1 MTKKKISVIALDPRA
16 GKSYGEDIAGLFSDV
31 ADISVFSMLD
41 GSAAGVLERADLFVA
56 STDAYGSPEELAKHI
71 PLDSQTMAIE
81 VSFRWSE
88 LRKLKEL
95 PAGSKVLFV
104 NMTETMAREAIAQ
117 LEQFGITHIH
127 WIPFYPG
134 ASLEEDV
141 HIAVTPDEMRYVP
154 PKMETVID
162 IGQRVCT
169 SGMMIE
175 IALRL
180 GLESLLEGPAF
191 QEYARSVATSNYSFD
206 QMFARSVRLESLFHI
221 LLESLEDGVIGMNV
235 GDEKDLNLKFPD
247 NYSSADLAGQEV
259 VFHVKLNQ
267 LKSEAD
273 SKVDDDLAKR
283 YYNDD
288 TATLDQLKEEV
299 RAELQAEAD
308 SQFFNAA
315 GSELLNEV
323 INNSE
328 VTADPDAVDDM
339 FNQLK
344 STYSSYASSYGLEF
358 DQFLSMFLGT
368 DEDGLRDT
376 AENLVK
382 QQIILNAIQAEENL
396 SATDEQKDK
405 LAVMNYFKNAAQMIT
420 TYGEDSAKQI
430 FDMGAVYYY
439 LIDNS
444 TYVEAPETEAE
455 TTEAENILEEKETAA
470 EESESSSAAN

>member
-1 MTKKKISVIALDPRA
+1 MKKIIKAGICVAVAAVIAT
-16 GKSYGEDIAGLFSDV
+16 GCGNKNQNTESS
-31 ADISVFSMLD
+31 
-41 GSAAGVLERADLFVA
+41 SAAVEETVSATTETETKSEEELHDEESVTLGDYKNLTFSAKEEEV
-56 STDAYGSPEELAKHI
+56 TDAQVE
-71 PLDSQTMAIE
+71 T
-81 VSFRWSE
+81 R
-88 LRKLKEL
+88 LKEL
-95 PAGSKVLFV
+95 CAEYPVTIEGRPAQEGDTANIDYSGTKDGEAFANGTAEGFDLKLGSGTF
-104 NMTETMAREAIAQ
+104 
-117 LEQFGITHIH
+117 
-127 WIPFYPG
+127 
-134 ASLEEDV
+134 
-141 HIAVTPDEMRYVP
+141 
-154 PKMETVID
+154 ID
-162 IGQRVCT
+162 G
-169 SGMMIE
+169 
-175 IALRL
+175 
-180 GLESLLEGPAF
+180 F
-191 QEYARSVATSNYSFD
+191 
-206 QMFARSVRLESLFHI
+206 
-221 LLESLEDGVIGMNV
+221 EDGVIGMNV

-247 NYSSADLAGQEV
+247 NYGSADLAGQEV

-267 LKSEAD
+267 LKSESD

-288 TATLDQLKEEV
+288 TATLDQLREEV

-420 TYGEDSAKQI
+420 TYGEDSANQI

-444 TYVEAPETEAE
+444 TYVEAPETEAG
-455 TTEAENILEEKETAA
+455 TTEAANILEEKETAA
-470 EESESSSAAN
+470 EESESSSAVN

>member
-1 MTKKKISVIALDPRA
+1 MGSARGNRDRMEGNENMKKIIKA
-16 GKSYGEDIAGLFSDV
+16 GICV
-31 ADISVFSMLD
+31 AAAAMIMTGCGNKNQNAESS
-41 GSAAGVLERADLFVA
+41 SAAVEETA
-56 STDAYGSPEELAKHI
+56 SATTETETKSEEELHDEESVTLGDYKNLTFSAKEEEVTDA
-71 PLDSQTMAIE
+71 QIE
-81 VSFRWSE
+81 TR
-88 LRKLKEL
+88 LKEL
-95 PAGSKVLFV
+95 CAEYPVTIEGRPAQEGDTANIDYSGTKDGEAFAGGTAEGYDLKLGSGTF
-104 NMTETMAREAIAQ
+104 
-117 LEQFGITHIH
+117 
-127 WIPFYPG
+127 
-134 ASLEEDV
+134 
-141 HIAVTPDEMRYVP
+141 
-154 PKMETVID
+154 ID
-162 IGQRVCT
+162 G
-169 SGMMIE
+169 
-175 IALRL
+175 
-180 GLESLLEGPAF
+180 F
-191 QEYARSVATSNYSFD
+191 
-206 QMFARSVRLESLFHI
+206 
-221 LLESLEDGVIGMNV
+221 EDGVIGMNV

-247 NYSSADLAGQEV
+247 NYGSADLAGQEV

-288 TATLDQLKEEV
+288 IATLDQLKEKV

-344 STYSSYASSYGLEF
+344 NTYSSYASSYGLEF

-368 DEDGLRDT
+368 DEDGLRET

-382 QQIILNAIQAEENL
+382 QQIILNAIQAEEKL

-420 TYGEDSAKQI
+420 TYGEDSANQI

>member
-1 MTKKKISVIALDPRA
+1 MKKIIKAGICVAVAAVIAT
-16 GKSYGEDIAGLFSDV
+16 GCGNKNQNTESS
-31 ADISVFSMLD
+31 
-41 GSAAGVLERADLFVA
+41 SAAVEETVSATTETETKSEEELHDEESVTLGDYKNLTFSAKEEEV
-56 STDAYGSPEELAKHI
+56 TDAQVE
-71 PLDSQTMAIE
+71 T
-81 VSFRWSE
+81 R
-88 LRKLKEL
+88 LKEL
-95 PAGSKVLFV
+95 CAEYPVTIEGRPAQEGDTANIDYSGTKDGEAFANGTEKGFDLKLGSGTF
-104 NMTETMAREAIAQ
+104 
-117 LEQFGITHIH
+117 
-127 WIPFYPG
+127 
-134 ASLEEDV
+134 
-141 HIAVTPDEMRYVP
+141 
-154 PKMETVID
+154 ID
-162 IGQRVCT
+162 G
-169 SGMMIE
+169 
-175 IALRL
+175 
-180 GLESLLEGPAF
+180 F
-191 QEYARSVATSNYSFD
+191 
-206 QMFARSVRLESLFHI
+206 
-221 LLESLEDGVIGMNV
+221 EDGVIGMNV

-247 NYSSADLAGQEV
+247 NYGSADLAGQEV

-328 VTADPDAVDDM
+328 VTADPDAVDD
-339 FNQLK
+339 
-344 STYSSYASSYGLEF
+344 
-358 DQFLSMFLGT
+358 MFLGT

>member
-1 MTKKKISVIALDPRA
+1 MGSARGNRDRMEGNENMKKIIKA
-16 GKSYGEDIAGLFSDV
+16 GICV
-31 ADISVFSMLD
+31 AAAAMIMTGCGNKNQNAESS
-41 GSAAGVLERADLFVA
+41 SAAVEETA
-56 STDAYGSPEELAKHI
+56 SAPTETETKSEEELHDEESVTLGDYKNLTFSAKEEEVTDAK
-71 PLDSQTMAIE
+71 IE
-81 VSFRWSE
+81 TR
-88 LRKLKEL
+88 LKEL
-95 PAGSKVLFV
+95 CAEYPVTIEGRPAQEGDTANIDYSGTKDGEAFAGGTAEGYDLKLGSGTF
-104 NMTETMAREAIAQ
+104 
-117 LEQFGITHIH
+117 
-127 WIPFYPG
+127 
-134 ASLEEDV
+134 
-141 HIAVTPDEMRYVP
+141 
-154 PKMETVID
+154 ID
-162 IGQRVCT
+162 G
-169 SGMMIE
+169 
-175 IALRL
+175 
-180 GLESLLEGPAF
+180 F
-191 QEYARSVATSNYSFD
+191 
-206 QMFARSVRLESLFHI
+206 
-221 LLESLEDGVIGMNV
+221 EDGVIGMNV

-344 STYSSYASSYGLEF
+344 NTYSSYASSYGLEF

-420 TYGEDSAKQI
+420 TYGEDSANQI

-455 TTEAENILEEKETAA
+455 TTETENILEEKETAA

>member
-1 MTKKKISVIALDPRA
+1 MTQKMGSARGNRDRMEGNENMKKIIKA
-16 GKSYGEDIAGLFSDV
+16 GICV
-31 ADISVFSMLD
+31 AAAAMIMTGCGNKNQNAESS
-41 GSAAGVLERADLFVA
+41 SAAVEETA
-56 STDAYGSPEELAKHI
+56 SAPTETETKSEEELHDEESVTLGDYKNLTFSAKEEEVTDAK
-71 PLDSQTMAIE
+71 IE
-81 VSFRWSE
+81 TR
-88 LRKLKEL
+88 LKEL
-95 PAGSKVLFV
+95 CAEYPVTIEGRPAQEGDTANIDYSGTKDGEAFAGGTAEGYDLKLGSGTF
-104 NMTETMAREAIAQ
+104 
-117 LEQFGITHIH
+117 
-127 WIPFYPG
+127 
-134 ASLEEDV
+134 
-141 HIAVTPDEMRYVP
+141 
-154 PKMETVID
+154 ID
-162 IGQRVCT
+162 G
-169 SGMMIE
+169 
-175 IALRL
+175 
-180 GLESLLEGPAF
+180 F
-191 QEYARSVATSNYSFD
+191 
-206 QMFARSVRLESLFHI
+206 
-221 LLESLEDGVIGMNV
+221 EDGVIGMNV

-344 STYSSYASSYGLEF
+344 NTYSSYASSYGLEF

-420 TYGEDSAKQI
+420 TYGEDSANQI

-470 EESESSSAAN
+470 EESESSSAVN

>member
-1 MTKKKISVIALDPRA
+1 MGSARGNRDRMEGNENMKKIIKA
-16 GKSYGEDIAGLFSDV
+16 GICV
-31 ADISVFSMLD
+31 AAAAMIMTGCGNKNQNAESS
-41 GSAAGVLERADLFVA
+41 SAAVEETA
-56 STDAYGSPEELAKHI
+56 SAPTETETKSEEELHDEESVTLGDYKNLTFSAKEEEVTDAK
-71 PLDSQTMAIE
+71 IE
-81 VSFRWSE
+81 TR
-88 LRKLKEL
+88 LKEL
-95 PAGSKVLFV
+95 CAEYPVTIEGRPAQEGDTANIDYSGTKDGEAFAGGTAEGYDLKLGSGTF
-104 NMTETMAREAIAQ
+104 
-117 LEQFGITHIH
+117 
-127 WIPFYPG
+127 
-134 ASLEEDV
+134 
-141 HIAVTPDEMRYVP
+141 
-154 PKMETVID
+154 ID
-162 IGQRVCT
+162 G
-169 SGMMIE
+169 
-175 IALRL
+175 
-180 GLESLLEGPAF
+180 F
-191 QEYARSVATSNYSFD
+191 
-206 QMFARSVRLESLFHI
+206 
-221 LLESLEDGVIGMNV
+221 EDGVIGMNV

-267 LKSEAD
+267 LKSESD

-344 STYSSYASSYGLEF
+344 NTYSSYASSYGLEF

-420 TYGEDSAKQI
+420 TYGEDSANQI

>member
-1 MTKKKISVIALDPRA
+1 MGGARGNRDRMEGNKNMKKIIKAGICVAVAAVIAT
-16 GKSYGEDIAGLFSDV
+16 GCGNKNQNTESS
-31 ADISVFSMLD
+31 
-41 GSAAGVLERADLFVA
+41 SAAVEETVSATTETETKSEEELHDEESVTLGDYKNLTFSAKEEEV
-56 STDAYGSPEELAKHI
+56 TDAQVE
-71 PLDSQTMAIE
+71 T
-81 VSFRWSE
+81 R
-88 LRKLKEL
+88 LKEL
-95 PAGSKVLFV
+95 CAEYPVTIEGRPAQEGDTANIDYSGTKDGEAFAGGTAEGYDLKLGSGTF
-104 NMTETMAREAIAQ
+104 
-117 LEQFGITHIH
+117 
-127 WIPFYPG
+127 
-134 ASLEEDV
+134 
-141 HIAVTPDEMRYVP
+141 
-154 PKMETVID
+154 ID
-162 IGQRVCT
+162 G
-169 SGMMIE
+169 
-175 IALRL
+175 
-180 GLESLLEGPAF
+180 F
-191 QEYARSVATSNYSFD
+191 
-206 QMFARSVRLESLFHI
+206 
-221 LLESLEDGVIGMNV
+221 EDGVIGMNV

-420 TYGEDSAKQI
+420 TYGECSAKQI

-470 EESESSSAAN
+470 EEGESSSAAN

>member
-1 MTKKKISVIALDPRA
+1 MKKIIKA
-16 GKSYGEDIAGLFSDV
+16 GICV
-31 ADISVFSMLD
+31 AAAAMIMTGCGNKNQNAESS
-41 GSAAGVLERADLFVA
+41 SAAVEETA
-56 STDAYGSPEELAKHI
+56 SAPTETETKSEEELHDEESVTLGDYKNLTFSAKEEEVTDAK
-71 PLDSQTMAIE
+71 IE
-81 VSFRWSE
+81 TR
-88 LRKLKEL
+88 LKEL
-95 PAGSKVLFV
+95 CAEYPVTIEGRPAQEGDTANIDYSGTKDGEAFAGGTAEGYDLKLGSGTF
-104 NMTETMAREAIAQ
+104 
-117 LEQFGITHIH
+117 
-127 WIPFYPG
+127 
-134 ASLEEDV
+134 
-141 HIAVTPDEMRYVP
+141 
-154 PKMETVID
+154 ID
-162 IGQRVCT
+162 G
-169 SGMMIE
+169 
-175 IALRL
+175 
-180 GLESLLEGPAF
+180 F
-191 QEYARSVATSNYSFD
+191 
-206 QMFARSVRLESLFHI
+206 
-221 LLESLEDGVIGMNV
+221 EDGVIGMNV

-344 STYSSYASSYGLEF
+344 NTYSSYASSYGLEF

-420 TYGEDSAKQI
+420 TYGEDSANQI

-470 EESESSSAAN
+470 EESESSSAVN

>member
-1 MTKKKISVIALDPRA
+1 MGSARGNRDRMEGNENMKKIIKA
-16 GKSYGEDIAGLFSDV
+16 GICV
-31 ADISVFSMLD
+31 AAAAMIMTGCGNKNQNAESS
-41 GSAAGVLERADLFVA
+41 SAAVEETA
-56 STDAYGSPEELAKHI
+56 SAPTETETKSEEELHDEESVTLGDYKNLTFSAKEEEVTDAQVE
-71 PLDSQTMAIE
+71 T
-81 VSFRWSE
+81 R
-88 LRKLKEL
+88 LKEL
-95 PAGSKVLFV
+95 CAEYPVTIEGRPAQEGDTANIDYSGTKDGEAFAGGTAEGYDLKLGSGTF
-104 NMTETMAREAIAQ
+104 
-117 LEQFGITHIH
+117 
-127 WIPFYPG
+127 
-134 ASLEEDV
+134 
-141 HIAVTPDEMRYVP
+141 
-154 PKMETVID
+154 ID
-162 IGQRVCT
+162 G
-169 SGMMIE
+169 
-175 IALRL
+175 
-180 GLESLLEGPAF
+180 F
-191 QEYARSVATSNYSFD
+191 
-206 QMFARSVRLESLFHI
+206 
-221 LLESLEDGVIGMNV
+221 EDGVIGMNV

-267 LKSEAD
+267 LKSESD

-283 YYNDD
+283 YYNND

-405 LAVMNYFKNAAQMIT
+405 LAVMNYFKNAVQMIT
-420 TYGEDSAKQI
+420 TYGEDSANQI

-444 TYVEAPETEAE
+444 TNVEAPETEAE
-455 TTEAENILEEKETAA
+455 TTETENILEEKETAA

>member
-1 MTKKKISVIALDPRA
+1 MLVNATNMLLKARDGHYAVGQFNINNLEWTKSILLTAQEMNSPVILGVSEGA
-16 GKSYGEDIAGLFSDV
+16 GKYMTGFKTVAAMVKAMDESLGITVPVALHLDHGTYEGAKACVAAGFTS
-31 ADISVFSMLD
+31 IMFD
-41 GSAAGVLERADLFVA
+41 GSHYSIDENVA
-56 STDAYGSPEELAKHI
+56 KTTELVALAHDHGLSIEAEVGS
-71 PLDSQTMAIE
+71 
-81 VSFRWSE
+81 
-88 LRKLKEL
+88 
-95 PAGSKVLFV
+95 
-104 NMTETMAREAIAQ
+104 
-117 LEQFGITHIH
+117 
-127 WIPFYPG
+127 
-134 ASLEEDV
+134 
-141 HIAVTPDEMRYVP
+141 
-154 PKMETVID
+154 
-162 IGQRVCT
+162 IG
-169 SGMMIE
+169 GE
-175 IALRL
+175 
-180 GLESLLEGPAF
+180 
-191 QEYARSVATSNYSFD
+191 
-206 QMFARSVRLESLFHI
+206 
-221 LLESLEDGVIGMNV
+221 EDGVIGMTV
-235 GDEKDLNLKFPD
+235 GDAKDLHLKFPD

-308 SQFFNAA
+308 SQLFNAA

-420 TYGEDSAKQI
+420 TYGEDSANQI

>member
-1 MTKKKISVIALDPRA
+1 MKKKVLIALLALTVAVSAMGCGSKKSDSEDSTKAKTESSSEEKETAEEVETDSDGHVVAVDTDDITKYVTLGDYKNLSVKVPKTEVTDDSISEYINEQLTYKPEEITEDRA
-16 GKSYGEDIAGLFSDV
+16 VQENDTVNIDYTGYMDGEEFSG
-31 ADISVFSMLD
+31 
-41 GSAAGVLERADLFVA
+41 GSATDTDLLI
-56 STDAYGSPEELAKHI
+56 GSGQFIDGFESGLIGAK
-71 PLDSQTMAIE
+71 
-81 VSFRWSE
+81 
-88 LRKLKEL
+88 K
-95 PAGSKVLFV
+95 
-104 NMTETMAREAIAQ
+104 
-117 LEQFGITHIH
+117 
-127 WIPFYPG
+127 
-134 ASLEEDV
+134 
-141 HIAVTPDEMRYVP
+141 
-154 PKMETVID
+154 
-162 IGQRVCT
+162 
-169 SGMMIE
+169 
-175 IALRL
+175 
-180 GLESLLEGPAF
+180 
-191 QEYARSVATSNYSFD
+191 
-206 QMFARSVRLESLFHI
+206 
-221 LLESLEDGVIGMNV
+221 
-235 GDEKDLNLKFPD
+235 GDEVTLNLKFPD

-344 STYSSYASSYGLEF
+344 NTYSSYASSYGLEF

>member
-1 MTKKKISVIALDPRA
+1 MGSARGNRDRMEGNENMKKIIKA
-16 GKSYGEDIAGLFSDV
+16 GICV
-31 ADISVFSMLD
+31 AAAAMIMTGCGNKNQNAESS
-41 GSAAGVLERADLFVA
+41 SAAVEETA
-56 STDAYGSPEELAKHI
+56 SAPTETETKSEEELHDEESVTLGDYKNLTFSAKEEEVTDAK
-71 PLDSQTMAIE
+71 IE
-81 VSFRWSE
+81 TR
-88 LRKLKEL
+88 LKEL
-95 PAGSKVLFV
+95 CAEYPVTIEGRPAQEGDTANIDYSGTKDGEAFAGGTAEGYDLKLGSGTF
-104 NMTETMAREAIAQ
+104 
-117 LEQFGITHIH
+117 
-127 WIPFYPG
+127 
-134 ASLEEDV
+134 
-141 HIAVTPDEMRYVP
+141 
-154 PKMETVID
+154 ID
-162 IGQRVCT
+162 G
-169 SGMMIE
+169 
-175 IALRL
+175 
-180 GLESLLEGPAF
+180 F
-191 QEYARSVATSNYSFD
+191 
-206 QMFARSVRLESLFHI
+206 
-221 LLESLEDGVIGMNV
+221 EDGVIGMNV

-267 LKSEAD
+267 LKSESD

-283 YYNDD
+283 YYNND

-368 DEDGLRDT
+368 DEDGLRVT

-405 LAVMNYFKNAAQMIT
+405 LAVMNYFKNAVQMIT
-420 TYGEDSAKQI
+420 TYGEDSANQI

-455 TTEAENILEEKETAA
+455 TTETENILEEKETAA

>member
-1 MTKKKISVIALDPRA
+1 MTQEMGSARGNRDRMEGNENMKKIIKAGICVAAAAMIMTGCGNKNQNAESSSAVVEETASATTETETKSEEELHDEESVTLGDY
-16 GKSYGEDIAGLFSDV
+16 KNLTFSAKEEEV
-31 ADISVFSMLD
+31 
-41 GSAAGVLERADLFVA
+41 
-56 STDAYGSPEELAKHI
+56 TDA
-71 PLDSQTMAIE
+71 QIE
-81 VSFRWSE
+81 TR
-88 LRKLKEL
+88 LKEL
-95 PAGSKVLFV
+95 CAEYPVTIEGRPAQEGDTANIDYSGTKDGEAFAGGTAEGYDLKLGSGTF
-104 NMTETMAREAIAQ
+104 
-117 LEQFGITHIH
+117 
-127 WIPFYPG
+127 
-134 ASLEEDV
+134 
-141 HIAVTPDEMRYVP
+141 
-154 PKMETVID
+154 ID
-162 IGQRVCT
+162 G
-169 SGMMIE
+169 
-175 IALRL
+175 
-180 GLESLLEGPAF
+180 F
-191 QEYARSVATSNYSFD
+191 
-206 QMFARSVRLESLFHI
+206 
-221 LLESLEDGVIGMNV
+221 EDGVIGMNV

-247 NYSSADLAGQEV
+247 NYGSADLAGQEV

-344 STYSSYASSYGLEF
+344 NTYSSYASSYGLEF

-368 DEDGLRDT
+368 DEDGLRET

-382 QQIILNAIQAEENL
+382 QQIILNAIQAEEKL

-420 TYGEDSAKQI
+420 TYGEDSANQI

>member
-1 MTKKKISVIALDPRA
+1 MTQEMGSARGNRDRMEGNENMKKIIKA
-16 GKSYGEDIAGLFSDV
+16 GICV
-31 ADISVFSMLD
+31 AAAAMIMTGCGNKNQNAESS
-41 GSAAGVLERADLFVA
+41 SAAVEETA
-56 STDAYGSPEELAKHI
+56 SAPTETETKSEEELHDEESVTLGDYKNLTFSAKEEEVTDAK
-71 PLDSQTMAIE
+71 IE
-81 VSFRWSE
+81 TR
-88 LRKLKEL
+88 LKEL
-95 PAGSKVLFV
+95 CAEYPVTIEGRPAQEGDTANIDYSGTKDGEAFAGGTAEGYDLKLGSGTF
-104 NMTETMAREAIAQ
+104 
-117 LEQFGITHIH
+117 
-127 WIPFYPG
+127 
-134 ASLEEDV
+134 
-141 HIAVTPDEMRYVP
+141 
-154 PKMETVID
+154 ID
-162 IGQRVCT
+162 G
-169 SGMMIE
+169 
-175 IALRL
+175 
-180 GLESLLEGPAF
+180 F
-191 QEYARSVATSNYSFD
+191 
-206 QMFARSVRLESLFHI
+206 
-221 LLESLEDGVIGMNV
+221 EDGVIGMNV

-444 TYVEAPETEAE
+444 TYVEAPETS
-455 TTEAENILEEKETAA
+455 TSSLFWISRFKISDSFISLE
-470 EESESSSAAN
+470 

>member
-1 MTKKKISVIALDPRA
+1 MGSARGNRDRMEGNENMKKIIKA
-16 GKSYGEDIAGLFSDV
+16 GICV
-31 ADISVFSMLD
+31 AAAAMIMTGCGNKNQNAESS
-41 GSAAGVLERADLFVA
+41 SAAVEETA
-56 STDAYGSPEELAKHI
+56 SAPTETETKSEEELHDEESVTLGDYKNLTFSAKEEEVTDAK
-71 PLDSQTMAIE
+71 IE
-81 VSFRWSE
+81 TR
-88 LRKLKEL
+88 LKEL
-95 PAGSKVLFV
+95 CAEYPVTIEGRPAQEGDTANIDYSGTKDGEAFAGGTAEGYDLKLGSGTF
-104 NMTETMAREAIAQ
+104 
-117 LEQFGITHIH
+117 
-127 WIPFYPG
+127 
-134 ASLEEDV
+134 
-141 HIAVTPDEMRYVP
+141 
-154 PKMETVID
+154 ID
-162 IGQRVCT
+162 G
-169 SGMMIE
+169 
-175 IALRL
+175 
-180 GLESLLEGPAF
+180 F
-191 QEYARSVATSNYSFD
+191 
-206 QMFARSVRLESLFHI
+206 
-221 LLESLEDGVIGMNV
+221 EDGVIGMNV

-323 INNSE
+323 INNSK

-344 STYSSYASSYGLEF
+344 NTYSSYASSYGLEF

-420 TYGEDSAKQI
+420 TYGEDSANQI

-455 TTEAENILEEKETAA
+455 TTEAANILEEKETAA
-470 EESESSSAAN
+470 EESESSSAVN

>member
-1 MTKKKISVIALDPRA
+1 MGSARGNRDRMEGNENMKKIIKA
-16 GKSYGEDIAGLFSDV
+16 GICV
-31 ADISVFSMLD
+31 AAAAMIMTGCGNKNQNAESS
-41 GSAAGVLERADLFVA
+41 SAAVEETA
-56 STDAYGSPEELAKHI
+56 SAPTETETKSEEELHDEESVTLGDYKNLTFSAKEEEVTDAK
-71 PLDSQTMAIE
+71 IE
-81 VSFRWSE
+81 TR
-88 LRKLKEL
+88 LKEL
-95 PAGSKVLFV
+95 CAEYPVTIEGRPAQEGDTANIDYSGTKDG
-104 NMTETMAREAIAQ
+104 EA
-117 LEQFGITHIH
+117 
-127 WIPFYPG
+127 
-134 ASLEEDV
+134 
-141 HIAVTPDEMRYVP
+141 
-154 PKMETVID
+154 
-162 IGQRVCT
+162 
-169 SGMMIE
+169 
-175 IALRL
+175 
-180 GLESLLEGPAF
+180 
-191 QEYARSVATSNYSFD
+191 
-206 QMFARSVRLESLFHI
+206 FARGTAEGYDLKLGSGTFI
-221 LLESLEDGVIGMNV
+221 DGFEDGVIGMNV

-420 TYGEDSAKQI
+420 TYGEDSANQI

>member
-1 MTKKKISVIALDPRA
+1 MEGNENMKKIIKA
-16 GKSYGEDIAGLFSDV
+16 GICV
-31 ADISVFSMLD
+31 AAAAMIMTGCGNKNQNAESS
-41 GSAAGVLERADLFVA
+41 SAAVEETA
-56 STDAYGSPEELAKHI
+56 SAPTETETKSEEELHDEESVTLGDYKNLTFSAKEEEVTDAK
-71 PLDSQTMAIE
+71 IE
-81 VSFRWSE
+81 TR
-88 LRKLKEL
+88 LKEL
-95 PAGSKVLFV
+95 CAEYPVTIEGRPAQEGDTANIDYSGTKDGEAFAGGTAEGYDLKLGSGTF
-104 NMTETMAREAIAQ
+104 
-117 LEQFGITHIH
+117 
-127 WIPFYPG
+127 
-134 ASLEEDV
+134 
-141 HIAVTPDEMRYVP
+141 
-154 PKMETVID
+154 ID
-162 IGQRVCT
+162 G
-169 SGMMIE
+169 
-175 IALRL
+175 
-180 GLESLLEGPAF
+180 F
-191 QEYARSVATSNYSFD
+191 
-206 QMFARSVRLESLFHI
+206 
-221 LLESLEDGVIGMNV
+221 EDGVIGMNV

-247 NYSSADLAGQEV
+247 NYGSADLAGQEV

-344 STYSSYASSYGLEF
+344 NTYSSYASSYGLEF

-420 TYGEDSAKQI
+420 TYGEDSANQI

>member
-1 MTKKKISVIALDPRA
+1 MLVSAKDMLEKAREGKYAVGQFNINNLEWTKSVLLTAEELKSPVILGVSEGA
-16 GKSYGEDIAGLFSDV
+16 GKYMTGFKTVAAMVEAMMEELNITVPVALHLDHGSYEGCYKCIKAGFTS
-31 ADISVFSMLD
+31 IMFD
-41 GSAAGVLERADLFVA
+41 GSH
-56 STDAYGSPEELAKHI
+56 YPIEEN
-71 PLDSQTMAIE
+71 IE
-81 VSFRWSE
+81 KTRE
-88 LRKLKEL
+88 LVK
-95 PAGSKVLFV
+95 
-104 NMTETMAREAIAQ
+104 IAHAMG
-117 LEQFGITHIH
+117 L
-127 WIPFYPG
+127 
-134 ASLEEDV
+134 SLEAEV
-141 HIAVTPDEMRYVP
+141 GS
-154 PKMETVID
+154 
-162 IGQRVCT
+162 IG
-169 SGMMIE
+169 GE
-175 IALRL
+175 
-180 GLESLLEGPAF
+180 
-191 QEYARSVATSNYSFD
+191 
-206 QMFARSVRLESLFHI
+206 
-221 LLESLEDGVIGMNV
+221 EDGVIGMNV

-344 STYSSYASSYGLEF
+344 NTYSSYASSYGLEF

-470 EESESSSAAN
+470 EEGESSSAAN

>member
-1 MTKKKISVIALDPRA
+1 MGSARGNRDRMEGNENMKKIIKA
-16 GKSYGEDIAGLFSDV
+16 GICV
-31 ADISVFSMLD
+31 AAAAMIMTGCGNKNQNAESS
-41 GSAAGVLERADLFVA
+41 SAAVEETA
-56 STDAYGSPEELAKHI
+56 SAPTETETKSEEELHDEESVTLGDYKNLTFSAKEEEVTDAQVE
-71 PLDSQTMAIE
+71 T
-81 VSFRWSE
+81 R
-88 LRKLKEL
+88 LKEL
-95 PAGSKVLFV
+95 CAEYPVTIEGRPAQEGDTANIDYSGTKDGEAFAGGTAEGYDLKLGSGTF
-104 NMTETMAREAIAQ
+104 
-117 LEQFGITHIH
+117 
-127 WIPFYPG
+127 
-134 ASLEEDV
+134 
-141 HIAVTPDEMRYVP
+141 
-154 PKMETVID
+154 ID
-162 IGQRVCT
+162 G
-169 SGMMIE
+169 
-175 IALRL
+175 
-180 GLESLLEGPAF
+180 F
-191 QEYARSVATSNYSFD
+191 
-206 QMFARSVRLESLFHI
+206 
-221 LLESLEDGVIGMNV
+221 EDGVIGMNV

-267 LKSEAD
+267 LKSESD

-283 YYNDD
+283 YYNND

-299 RAELQAEAD
+299 RAELQAESD

-405 LAVMNYFKNAAQMIT
+405 LAVMNYFKNAVQMIT
-420 TYGEDSAKQI
+420 TYGEDSANQI

-455 TTEAENILEEKETAA
+455 TTETENILEEKETAA

>member
-1 MTKKKISVIALDPRA
+1 MTQEMGSARGNRDRMEGNENMKKIIKA
-16 GKSYGEDIAGLFSDV
+16 GICV
-31 ADISVFSMLD
+31 AAAAMIMTGCGNKNQNAESS
-41 GSAAGVLERADLFVA
+41 SAAVEETA
-56 STDAYGSPEELAKHI
+56 STTTETETKSEEELHDEESVTLGDYKNLTFSAKEEEVT
-71 PLDSQTMAIE
+71 DAKIE
-81 VSFRWSE
+81 TR
-88 LRKLKEL
+88 LKEL
-95 PAGSKVLFV
+95 CAEYPVTIEGRPAQEGDTA
-104 NMTETMAREAIAQ
+104 N
-117 LEQFGITHIH
+117 
-127 WIPFYPG
+127 
-134 ASLEEDV
+134 
-141 HIAVTPDEMRYVP
+141 
-154 PKMETVID
+154 ID
-162 IGQRVCT
+162 Y
-169 SGMMIE
+169 SGTKDGK
-175 IALRL
+175 A
-180 GLESLLEGPAF
+180 
-191 QEYARSVATSNYSFD
+191 
-206 QMFARSVRLESLFHI
+206 FARGTAEGYDLKLGSGTFI
-221 LLESLEDGVIGMNV
+221 DGFEDGVIGMNV

-420 TYGEDSAKQI
+420 TYGEDSANQI

>member
-1 MTKKKISVIALDPRA
+1 MKKIIKAGICVAVAAVIATGCGNKNQNA
-16 GKSYGEDIAGLFSDV
+16 ESS
-31 ADISVFSMLD
+31 
-41 GSAAGVLERADLFVA
+41 SAAVEETA
-56 STDAYGSPEELAKHI
+56 SAPTETETKSEEELHDEESVTLGDYKNLTFSAKEEEVTDAK
-71 PLDSQTMAIE
+71 IE
-81 VSFRWSE
+81 TR
-88 LRKLKEL
+88 LKEL
-95 PAGSKVLFV
+95 CAEYPVTIEGRPAQEGDTANIDYSGTKDGEAFAGGTAEGYDLKLGSGTF
-104 NMTETMAREAIAQ
+104 
-117 LEQFGITHIH
+117 
-127 WIPFYPG
+127 
-134 ASLEEDV
+134 
-141 HIAVTPDEMRYVP
+141 
-154 PKMETVID
+154 ID
-162 IGQRVCT
+162 G
-169 SGMMIE
+169 
-175 IALRL
+175 
-180 GLESLLEGPAF
+180 F
-191 QEYARSVATSNYSFD
+191 
-206 QMFARSVRLESLFHI
+206 
-221 LLESLEDGVIGMNV
+221 EDGVIGMNV

-344 STYSSYASSYGLEF
+344 NTYSSYASSYGLEF

-420 TYGEDSAKQI
+420 TYGEDSANQI

-470 EESESSSAAN
+470 EESEGSSAAN

>member
-1 MTKKKISVIALDPRA
+1 MTQEMGSARGNRDRMEGNENMKKIIKA
-16 GKSYGEDIAGLFSDV
+16 GICV
-31 ADISVFSMLD
+31 AAAAMIMTGCGNKNQNAESS
-41 GSAAGVLERADLFVA
+41 SAAVEETA
-56 STDAYGSPEELAKHI
+56 SAPTETETKSEEELHDEESVTLGDYKNLTFSAKEEEVTDAK
-71 PLDSQTMAIE
+71 IE
-81 VSFRWSE
+81 TR
-88 LRKLKEL
+88 LKEL
-95 PAGSKVLFV
+95 CAEYPVTIEGRPAQEGDTANIDYSGTKDG
-104 NMTETMAREAIAQ
+104 EA
-117 LEQFGITHIH
+117 
-127 WIPFYPG
+127 
-134 ASLEEDV
+134 
-141 HIAVTPDEMRYVP
+141 
-154 PKMETVID
+154 
-162 IGQRVCT
+162 
-169 SGMMIE
+169 
-175 IALRL
+175 
-180 GLESLLEGPAF
+180 
-191 QEYARSVATSNYSFD
+191 
-206 QMFARSVRLESLFHI
+206 FARGTAEGYDLKLGSGTFI
-221 LLESLEDGVIGMNV
+221 DGFEDGVIGMNV

-247 NYSSADLAGQEV
+247 NYGSADLAGQEV

-299 RAELQAEAD
+299 RAKLQAEAD

-420 TYGEDSAKQI
+420 TYGEDSANQI

>member
-1 MTKKKISVIALDPRA
+1 MKKIIKA
-16 GKSYGEDIAGLFSDV
+16 GICV
-31 ADISVFSMLD
+31 AAAAMIMTGCGNKNQNTESS
-41 GSAAGVLERADLFVA
+41 SAAVEETVSATTETETKSEEELHDEESVTLGDYKNLTFSAKEEEV
-56 STDAYGSPEELAKHI
+56 TDAQVE
-71 PLDSQTMAIE
+71 T
-81 VSFRWSE
+81 R
-88 LRKLKEL
+88 LKEL
-95 PAGSKVLFV
+95 CAEYPVTIEGRPAQEGDTANIDYSGTKDGEAFAGGTAEGYDLKLGSGTF
-104 NMTETMAREAIAQ
+104 
-117 LEQFGITHIH
+117 
-127 WIPFYPG
+127 
-134 ASLEEDV
+134 
-141 HIAVTPDEMRYVP
+141 
-154 PKMETVID
+154 ID
-162 IGQRVCT
+162 G
-169 SGMMIE
+169 
-175 IALRL
+175 
-180 GLESLLEGPAF
+180 F
-191 QEYARSVATSNYSFD
+191 
-206 QMFARSVRLESLFHI
+206 
-221 LLESLEDGVIGMNV
+221 EDGVIGMNV

-267 LKSEAD
+267 LKSESD

-299 RAELQAEAD
+299 RAKLQAEAE

-323 INNSE
+323 ISNSE

-420 TYGEDSAKQI
+420 TYGEDSANQI

-455 TTEAENILEEKETAA
+455 TTETENILEEKETAA

>member
-1 MTKKKISVIALDPRA
+1 MSITRGCSGKRETRGKYETEWKEKENMKKII
-16 GKSYGEDIAGLFSDV
+16 KAGLCV
-31 ADISVFSMLD
+31 AAAAVIVTGCGNKSQNTESS
-41 GSAAGVLERADLFVA
+41 SASEEQAAAATVETETK
-56 STDAYGSPEELAKHI
+56 SEEELHDEESVTLGDYKNLTYSAKVEEVT
-71 PLDSQTMAIE
+71 DEQVQT
-81 VSFRWSE
+81 R
-88 LRKLKEL
+88 LKEL
-95 PAGSKVLFV
+95 CAEYPVTIEGRPAAEGDTANIDYSGTKDGVAFDGGTAEGYDLKLGSGTF
-104 NMTETMAREAIAQ
+104 
-117 LEQFGITHIH
+117 
-127 WIPFYPG
+127 
-134 ASLEEDV
+134 
-141 HIAVTPDEMRYVP
+141 
-154 PKMETVID
+154 ID
-162 IGQRVCT
+162 G
-169 SGMMIE
+169 
-175 IALRL
+175 
-180 GLESLLEGPAF
+180 F
-191 QEYARSVATSNYSFD
+191 
-206 QMFARSVRLESLFHI
+206 
-221 LLESLEDGVIGMNV
+221 EDGVIGMNV

-247 NYSSADLAGQEV
+247 NYGSADLAGQEV

-267 LKSEAD
+267 LKSESD

-299 RAELQAEAD
+299 CADLQAEAD

-344 STYSSYASSYGLEF
+344 TTYSSYASSYGLDF

-382 QQIILNAIQAEENL
+382 QQLVLDAIQAQENL
-396 SATDEQKDK
+396 SATEDQKDK
-405 LAVMNYFKNAAQMIT
+405 LAVMNYFKNAVQMT
-420 TYGEDSAKQI
+420 ATYGEDSANQI

-444 TYVEAPETEAE
+444 TYVEAPETTAE
-455 TTEAENILEEKETAA
+455 TTEAENILEEAETVA
-470 EESESSSAAN
+470 EESESSTEAK

>member
-1 MTKKKISVIALDPRA
+1 MT
-16 GKSYGEDIAGLFSDV
+16 
-31 ADISVFSMLD
+31 
-41 GSAAGVLERADLFVA
+41 
-56 STDAYGSPEELAKHI
+56 
-71 PLDSQTMAIE
+71 
-81 VSFRWSE
+81 
-88 LRKLKEL
+88 
-95 PAGSKVLFV
+95 
-104 NMTETMAREAIAQ
+104 
-117 LEQFGITHIH
+117 
-127 WIPFYPG
+127 
-134 ASLEEDV
+134 
-141 HIAVTPDEMRYVP
+141 
-154 PKMETVID
+154 
-162 IGQRVCT
+162 
-169 SGMMIE
+169 
-175 IALRL
+175 ALRTA
-180 GLESLLEGPAF
+180 S
-191 QEYARSVATSNYSFD
+191 
-206 QMFARSVRLESLFHI
+206 
-221 LLESLEDGVIGMNV
+221 IGMNV

-247 NYSSADLAGQEV
+247 NYGKCRSCRHRKSYSI
-259 VFHVKLNQ
+259 VKLNQ

-344 STYSSYASSYGLEF
+344 TTHSSYASSYGLEF

-396 SATDEQKDK
+396 SATEDQKDR
-405 LAVMNYFKNAAQMIT
+405 LAVMNYFKNAAQMT
-420 TYGEDSAKQI
+420 A
-430 FDMGAVYYY
+430 
-439 LIDNS
+439 
-444 TYVEAPETEAE
+444 TYV
-455 TTEAENILEEKETAA
+455 
-470 EESESSSAAN
+470 

>member
-1 MTKKKISVIALDPRA
+1 MKKIIKA
-16 GKSYGEDIAGLFSDV
+16 GICV
-31 ADISVFSMLD
+31 AAAAMIMTGCGNKNQNAESS
-41 GSAAGVLERADLFVA
+41 SAAVEETA
-56 STDAYGSPEELAKHI
+56 SAPTETETKSEEELHDEESVTLGDYKNLTFSAKEEEVTDAK
-71 PLDSQTMAIE
+71 IE
-81 VSFRWSE
+81 TR
-88 LRKLKEL
+88 LKEL
-95 PAGSKVLFV
+95 CAEYPVTIEGRPAQEGDTANIDYSGTKDGEAFAGGTAEGYDLKLGSGTF
-104 NMTETMAREAIAQ
+104 
-117 LEQFGITHIH
+117 
-127 WIPFYPG
+127 
-134 ASLEEDV
+134 
-141 HIAVTPDEMRYVP
+141 
-154 PKMETVID
+154 ID
-162 IGQRVCT
+162 G
-169 SGMMIE
+169 
-175 IALRL
+175 
-180 GLESLLEGPAF
+180 F
-191 QEYARSVATSNYSFD
+191 
-206 QMFARSVRLESLFHI
+206 
-221 LLESLEDGVIGMNV
+221 EDGVIGMNV

-344 STYSSYASSYGLEF
+344 NTYSSYASSYGLEF

-405 LAVMNYFKNAAQMIT
+405 LAVMNYFKNAAQMIP
-420 TYGEDSAKQI
+420 TYGDDSAKQI

>member
-1 MTKKKISVIALDPRA
+1 MTQEMGSARGNRDRMEGNENMKKIIKA
-16 GKSYGEDIAGLFSDV
+16 GMCV
-31 ADISVFSMLD
+31 AAAAMIMTGCGNKNQNTESS
-41 GSAAGVLERADLFVA
+41 SAAVEETVSATTETETKSEEELHDEESVTLGDYKNLTFSAKEEEV
-56 STDAYGSPEELAKHI
+56 TDAQVE
-71 PLDSQTMAIE
+71 T
-81 VSFRWSE
+81 R
-88 LRKLKEL
+88 LKEL
-95 PAGSKVLFV
+95 CAEYPVTIEGRPAQEGDTANIDYSGTKDGEAFAGGTAEGYDLKLGSGTF
-104 NMTETMAREAIAQ
+104 
-117 LEQFGITHIH
+117 
-127 WIPFYPG
+127 
-134 ASLEEDV
+134 
-141 HIAVTPDEMRYVP
+141 
-154 PKMETVID
+154 ID
-162 IGQRVCT
+162 G
-169 SGMMIE
+169 
-175 IALRL
+175 
-180 GLESLLEGPAF
+180 F
-191 QEYARSVATSNYSFD
+191 
-206 QMFARSVRLESLFHI
+206 
-221 LLESLEDGVIGMNV
+221 EDGVIGMNV

-247 NYSSADLAGQEV
+247 NYGSADLAGQEV

-273 SKVDDDLAKR
+273 SKVDDDLTKR

-344 STYSSYASSYGLEF
+344 NTYSSYASSYGLEF

-382 QQIILNAIQAEENL
+382 QQIILNAIQTEENL

-420 TYGEDSAKQI
+420 TYGEDSANQI

-455 TTEAENILEEKETAA
+455 TTETENILEEKETAA

>member
-1 MTKKKISVIALDPRA
+1 MTQEMGSARGNRDRMEGNENMKKIIKA
-16 GKSYGEDIAGLFSDV
+16 GICV
-31 ADISVFSMLD
+31 AAAAMIMTGCGNKNQNAESS
-41 GSAAGVLERADLFVA
+41 SAAVEETA
-56 STDAYGSPEELAKHI
+56 SAPTETETKSEEELHDEESVTLGDYKNLTFSAKEEEVTDAK
-71 PLDSQTMAIE
+71 IE
-81 VSFRWSE
+81 TR
-88 LRKLKEL
+88 LKEL
-95 PAGSKVLFV
+95 CAEYPVTIEGRPAQEGDTA
-104 NMTETMAREAIAQ
+104 N
-117 LEQFGITHIH
+117 
-127 WIPFYPG
+127 
-134 ASLEEDV
+134 
-141 HIAVTPDEMRYVP
+141 
-154 PKMETVID
+154 ID
-162 IGQRVCT
+162 Y
-169 SGMMIE
+169 SGTKDGK
-175 IALRL
+175 A
-180 GLESLLEGPAF
+180 
-191 QEYARSVATSNYSFD
+191 
-206 QMFARSVRLESLFHI
+206 FARGTAEGYDLKLGSGTFI
-221 LLESLEDGVIGMNV
+221 DGFEDGVIGMNV

-344 STYSSYASSYGLEF
+344 NTYSSYASSYGLEF

-382 QQIILNAIQAEENL
+382 QQIILNAIQAEEKL

-420 TYGEDSAKQI
+420 TYGEDSANQI

>member
-1 MTKKKISVIALDPRA
+1 MGSARGNRDRMEGNENMKKIIKA
-16 GKSYGEDIAGLFSDV
+16 GICV
-31 ADISVFSMLD
+31 AAAAMIMTGCGNKNQNAESS
-41 GSAAGVLERADLFVA
+41 SAAVEETA
-56 STDAYGSPEELAKHI
+56 SAPTETETKSEEELHDEESVTLGDYKNLTFSAKEEEVTDAK
-71 PLDSQTMAIE
+71 IE
-81 VSFRWSE
+81 TR
-88 LRKLKEL
+88 LKEL
-95 PAGSKVLFV
+95 CAEYPVTIEGRPAQEGDTANIDYSGTKDGEAFAGGTAEGYDLKLGSGTF
-104 NMTETMAREAIAQ
+104 
-117 LEQFGITHIH
+117 
-127 WIPFYPG
+127 
-134 ASLEEDV
+134 
-141 HIAVTPDEMRYVP
+141 
-154 PKMETVID
+154 ID
-162 IGQRVCT
+162 G
-169 SGMMIE
+169 
-175 IALRL
+175 
-180 GLESLLEGPAF
+180 F
-191 QEYARSVATSNYSFD
+191 
-206 QMFARSVRLESLFHI
+206 
-221 LLESLEDGVIGMNV
+221 EDGVIGMNV

-247 NYSSADLAGQEV
+247 NYGSADLAGQEV

-344 STYSSYASSYGLEF
+344 NTYSSYASSYGLEF

-420 TYGEDSAKQI
+420 TYGEDSANQI

>member
-1 MTKKKISVIALDPRA
+1 MGSARGNRDRMEGNENMKKIIKA
-16 GKSYGEDIAGLFSDV
+16 GICV
-31 ADISVFSMLD
+31 AAAAMIMTGCGNKNQNAESS
-41 GSAAGVLERADLFVA
+41 SAAVEETA
-56 STDAYGSPEELAKHI
+56 SAPTETETKSEEELHDEESVTLGDYKNLTFSVKEEEVTDAK
-71 PLDSQTMAIE
+71 IE
-81 VSFRWSE
+81 TR
-88 LRKLKEL
+88 LKEL
-95 PAGSKVLFV
+95 CAEYPVTIEGRPAQEGDTA
-104 NMTETMAREAIAQ
+104 N
-117 LEQFGITHIH
+117 
-127 WIPFYPG
+127 
-134 ASLEEDV
+134 
-141 HIAVTPDEMRYVP
+141 
-154 PKMETVID
+154 ID
-162 IGQRVCT
+162 Y
-169 SGMMIE
+169 SGTKDGK
-175 IALRL
+175 A
-180 GLESLLEGPAF
+180 
-191 QEYARSVATSNYSFD
+191 
-206 QMFARSVRLESLFHI
+206 FARGTAEGYDLKLGSGTFI
-221 LLESLEDGVIGMNV
+221 DGFEDGVIGMNV

-420 TYGEDSAKQI
+420 TYGEDSANQI